1 MVILFISFL
10 EWVSTIIIAGGT
22 KRLVEVMIGDL
33 GCKRWKPMPE
43 RIYHPS
49 MVMHNG
55 TILMCR
61 GDTKK
66 CHQLNSDG
74 VWIEHSTLNKE
85 RYWLPVVA
93 TPTATFAFG
102 GDSSS
107 LLTYEY
113 LPKNSNTWHMGK
125 TRIPGN
131 GLLLGSAVAGKSGQ
145 EIWLIGGSGN
155 EKRILKFNVN
165 DYTFHEMTTKLNVDR
180 YGLKCCFIPNT
191 NKIMITGGYTVNG
204 SDLVGIN
211 STEIYN
217 TEDASITMASPMNFG
232 RFNHGMGVITINGED
247 KLVVIGGSDGS
258 NSFNSV
264 ELYNS
269 ETNKWEI
276 SEIRLNGGGGSDL
289 GILQI
294 KLADISK
301 YI

>member
-191 NKIMITGGYTVNG
+191 NKIMITGGYTFSEG
-204 SDLVGIN
+204 TWLD
-211 STEIYN
+211 STEILDIEN
-217 TEDASITMASPMNFG
+217 GSVTMGSPMNSRRSG
-232 RFNHGMGVITINGED
+232 HGIGVVTINGKD
-247 KLVVIGGSDGS
+247 RLAVFGGYNGRKNLD
-258 NSFNSV
+258 SV
-264 ELYNS
+264 ELYNTQT
-269 ETNKWEI
+269 EKWEI
-276 SEIRLNGGGGSDL
+276 SDFKLSEAKSAFSFLTVKL
-289 GILQI
+289 GDVIPNL
-294 KLADISK
+294 
-301 YI
+301 